1 MKDGFDA
8 TSLQVFLT
16 ANRQG
21 NSKIAVYYKVLS
33 QFDSDLFDNKAW
45 TLMKEASN
53 VNSKSIS
60 DDESEY
66 LELEFVPNTN
76 DGNIT
81 YTRNTVS
88 YTSFKIFAV
97 KIVMTTPSSET
108 TRVPLIKDLRAIAL
122 A

>member
-1 MKDGFDA
+1 MNFFLSLSLKSADKSIIFSFEYLA
-8 TSLQVFLT
+8 TLV
-16 ANRQG
+16 NKVWEEPVG
-21 NSKIAVYYKVLS
+21 N
-33 QFDSDLFDNKAW
+33 D
-45 TLMKEASN
+45 

-88 YTSFKIFAV
+88 YTSFKIFAI
-97 KIVMTTPSSET
+97 KIVMTAPSSET
-108 TRVPLIKDLRAIAL
+108 TRVPLIKDLRTIAL